1 MIETFLCPN
10 CGAENVMS
18 YRFCVTCGTKLAAGE
33 QQSEKTCSKCGSQNP
48 TDYRFCGSC
57 GVRLNA
63 SCPNCGA
70 DVPADSRYC
79 PNCAYLCGEGRYEE
93 V

>member
-10 CGAENVMS
+10 CGEENLMS
-18 YRFCVTCGTKLAAGE
+18 YRFCVTCGTKLAAGG

-48 TDYRFCGSC
+48 VDYRFCGSC
-57 GVRLNA
+57 GAGLNA